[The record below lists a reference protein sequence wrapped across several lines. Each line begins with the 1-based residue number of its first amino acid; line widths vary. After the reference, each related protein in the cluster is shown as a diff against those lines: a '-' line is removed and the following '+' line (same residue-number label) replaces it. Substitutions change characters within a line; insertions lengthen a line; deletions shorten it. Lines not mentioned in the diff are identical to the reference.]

1 MFQQGE
7 NRSGFSKVFGVG
19 LTTALVIFCSTALT
33 AQNKKSEMSDAAVQ
47 SALQRGLPGLSMAH
61 TASGAANLRGQGMGS
76 GAAAHSVNMSDLPMA
91 VHAIESEADL
101 DHDRP
106 LSGLTEEEYSAVK
119 NLVARRLSA
128 GQIGSPRSSVRSAG
142 PALGTAAPPSV
153 GLTSGFFAQQEVC
166 CDPPDMS
173 LAVGPTYIL
182 QMVNNYVAVYDKKG
196 NLQSGFPK
204 NADTFFNLPAGTYTT
219 DPRAFYDWN
228 SSRYFVL
235 ELTETNTGSPT
246 GSPNVGAVAWAV
258 SKTNNPTGE
267 WWVYPNN
274 LQQASGVCPDFP
286 TLGHDVTDWG
296 TDATKG
302 GIYIGLNLWS
312 GANDC
317 HGDGYTDNS
326 IFMIPKDALYKG
338 AGYGYWYF
346 TGLEDG
352 GTLVDTIQPYNV
364 TSKTTNPSSVFWVN
378 SFNYDWGSGICSGGC
393 NGLVV
398 WSVSGPTTANG
409 SHPAQPNNPFAFL
422 TGGNGPNLAGVNMST
437 AHNYSLPPSA
447 SATNC
452 KAASSPCIDTDYTFI
467 SGQVKYNAGE
477 LFGSFNTGVS
487 GTSPAVAGPIWF
499 DVHPVV
505 NNNNSQITGAEE
517 RQEDCFVCGGWANN
531 GSAFYASLQPDSE
544 NNVLLVYDFS
554 ADNVY
559 PGMAFTSRRVTYGD
573 SLMDG
578 VGLYLVSGGGSG
590 VSGRWGDYSAT
601 APDFSNAATTLL
613 WFSAQ
618 YAPSPSGSWGTAIGS
633 AEYKL
638 PTTQ

>member
-1 MFQQGE
+1 MTQNGK
-7 NRSGFSKVFGVG
+7 NSIRLSISVG
-19 LTTALVIFCSTALT
+19 MMTALVIVFSTSPAA
-33 AQNKKSEMSDAAVQ
+33 AQTKKSGMSDSAVQ
-47 SALQRGLPGLSMAH
+47 SGLQRGLPGLTVAH
-61 TASGAANLRGQGMGS
+61 TAAGPATLRGQGMGS
-76 GAAAHSVNMSDLPMA
+76 GAAAHSVNMSDLPLA
-91 VHAIESEADL
+91 VHAIESEADS

-106 LSGLTEEEYSAVK
+106 LSGLTEEEYAAVK
-119 NLVARRLSA
+119 RLVARRLSA
-128 GQIGSPRSSVRSAG
+128 GEVGSPPSTVKGAG
-142 PALGTAAPPSV
+142 PALGVAPDSV

-196 NLQSGFPK
+196 NLQTGFPK
-204 NADTFFNLPAGTYTT
+204 NADTFFGLAAGTYTT

-228 SSRYFVL
+228 SGRYFVL
-235 ELTETNTGSPT
+235 ELTETNTGTPT

-258 SKTNNPTGE
+258 SKTNNPNGE

-317 HGDGYTDNS
+317 HGDSYGGNS

-346 TGLEDG
+346 TGLEDS

-364 TSKTTNPSSVFWVN
+364 TNKTTNPSSVFWVN
-378 SFNYDWGSGICSGGC
+378 SFNYDWGGGLCSTGC
-393 NGLVV
+393 NGLIV

-422 TGGNGPNLAGVNMST
+422 ANGNGPVLTGTAIST
-437 AHNYSLPPSA
+437 AHNYSLPPYA
-447 SATNC
+447 SAPNC
-452 KAASSPCIDTDYTFI
+452 KASSGPCVDTDYTFI

-505 NNNNSQITGAEE
+505 NNNNSQITSAEE
-517 RQEDCFVCGGWANN
+517 RQEDCFVCGGWGNN
-531 GSAFYASLQPDSE
+531 GSAFYASLQPDAE
-544 NNVLLVYDFS
+544 NNVLMVYDFS
-554 ADNVY
+554 ADNAY
-559 PGMAFTSRRVTYGD
+559 PGMAYTSRRVTYGD

-578 VGLYLVSGGGSG
+578 AGNYLVGGGGTG

-601 APDFSNAATTLL
+601 APDFSNATTTLL

-618 YAPSPSGSWGTAIGS
+618 YASSTSGNWGTAIGS